1 MDCRQFPVLPA
12 ARDLSGWRDL
22 FFDVR
27 ASATG
32 ESHAVS
38 RSAHETLVEFIATD
52 ANSLLVQPCDFG
64 YRLDSAVPSPLGF
77 APGDPTSLLL
87 IQTAEYQIEIPMVL
101 RLGMIACLT
110 SRTRTLPNRK
120 FRFHHWPPSL
130 VGPEDYQIRSNRGI
144 AIGQVLSTTALHV
157 LRKSLLQKNLQR
169 VWLSGLN

>member
-144 AIGQVLSTTALHV
+144 AIGQVLSARTL
-157 LRKSLLQKNLQR
+157 
-169 VWLSGLN
+169 